1 MATKQHYFTGTA
13 KWSKVYN
20 PDTEYQNYSINV
32 ELDKNSLKEF
42 DASGIRVRPKE
53 DKDDKKMYHRFR
65 RSEVDGAPL
74 VIDAQNEPFSQPIG
88 NGSKVT
94 VRVESYDTKR
104 HGKGH
109 RLMAVRVDEWV
120 KFDPKNMAERA
131 PVLPDKLDD
140 GSLPF

>member
-1 MATKQHYFTGTA
+1 MATKQHYFTGIA
-13 KWSKVYN
+13 KWAKVYT
-20 PDTEYQNYSINV
+20 PDTEYNNFSINLK
-32 ELDKNSLKEF
+32 LDEASLKEF
-42 DASGIRVRPKE
+42 DASGIRVRPKADKE
-53 DKDDKKMYHRFR
+53 DGDMYYRFR
-65 RSEVDGAPL
+65 RPAEDDLPL
-74 VIDAQNEPFSQPIG
+74 VVDQQGEKFTSAIG

-120 KFDPKNMAERA
+120 KYNPKDAGDRKPA
-131 PVLPDKLDD
+131 LPDKLED